1 MTATAV
7 TVLVIEPIRYCTSSG
22 STPVAKVPRA
32 LDHTS
37 SPSRTTA
44 VTSEGTRPLACRTAA
59 LRSRRRVVRGSSG
72 VLVIAVTLVT
82 GGWGSSAKSGTMEGM
97 STQPHMAAR
106 MENRLGLEY
115 PRSLDTFDSYADAQK
130 AVDYLA
136 DNEFP
141 VEDVMIVG
149 TDLKQVE
156 RVSGRLTTRKVLL
169 GGLLSG
175 IWIGVF
181 VGLIFAMFDGGEG
194 LVQRLVS
201 TVLIGAA
208 FGVIWAWL
216 GYRSTGGQRDFTSV
230 SQVVASR
237 YEVLT
242 EHRHAQ
248 RARELLDE
256 LDPMRAAQEKLR
268 RNQEQA
274 RAEQERL
281 DRERGGPQGGYRAP

>member
-1 MTATAV
+1 
-7 TVLVIEPIRYCTSSG
+7 
-22 STPVAKVPRA
+22 
-32 LDHTS
+32 
-37 SPSRTTA
+37 
-44 VTSEGTRPLACRTAA
+44 
-59 LRSRRRVVRGSSG
+59 
-72 VLVIAVTLVT
+72 
-82 GGWGSSAKSGTMEGM
+82 MEGM

-274 RAEQERL
+274 RLEQERM
-281 DRERGGPQGGYRAP
+281 DREQRG

>member
-1 MTATAV
+1 
-7 TVLVIEPIRYCTSSG
+7 
-22 STPVAKVPRA
+22 
-32 LDHTS
+32 
-37 SPSRTTA
+37 
-44 VTSEGTRPLACRTAA
+44 
-59 LRSRRRVVRGSSG
+59 
-72 VLVIAVTLVT
+72 
-82 GGWGSSAKSGTMEGM
+82 M

-115 PRSLDTFDSYADAQK
+115 PRSLDTFDSYAEAQK
-130 AVDYLA
+130 AVDFLA
-136 DNEFP
+136 DKEFP

-181 VGLIFAMFDGGEG
+181 VGLVFAMFDGGEG

-208 FGVIWAWL
+208 FGVVWAWL
-216 GYRSTGGQRDFTSV
+216 GYRSTGGQRDFTSI

-274 RAEQERL
+274 RLEQERM
-281 DRERGGPQGGYRAP
+281 DREQRG

>member
-1 MTATAV
+1 
-7 TVLVIEPIRYCTSSG
+7 
-22 STPVAKVPRA
+22 
-32 LDHTS
+32 
-37 SPSRTTA
+37 
-44 VTSEGTRPLACRTAA
+44 
-59 LRSRRRVVRGSSG
+59 
-72 VLVIAVTLVT
+72 
-82 GGWGSSAKSGTMEGM
+82 M

-115 PRSLDTFDSYADAQK
+115 PRSLDTFDSYAEAQK
-130 AVDYLA
+130 AVDFLA
-136 DNEFP
+136 DKEFP

-181 VGLIFAMFDGGEG
+181 VGLVFAMFDGGEG

-208 FGVIWAWL
+208 FGVVWAWL
-216 GYRSTGGQRDFTSV
+216 GYRSTGGQRDFTSI

-274 RAEQERL
+274 RLEQERL
-281 DRERGGPQGGYRAP
+281 DREQRG

>member
-1 MTATAV
+1 
-7 TVLVIEPIRYCTSSG
+7 
-22 STPVAKVPRA
+22 
-32 LDHTS
+32 
-37 SPSRTTA
+37 
-44 VTSEGTRPLACRTAA
+44 
-59 LRSRRRVVRGSSG
+59 
-72 VLVIAVTLVT
+72 
-82 GGWGSSAKSGTMEGM
+82 M
-97 STQPHMAAR
+97 STQPHLAAR

-115 PRSLDTFDSYADAQK
+115 PVSLSTYDTYAEAQR
-130 AVDYLA
+130 AVDFLA
-136 DNEFP
+136 DKEFP

-181 VGLIFAMFDGGEG
+181 VGVIFAMFDGGEG
-194 LVQRLVS
+194 LLQRMVS
-201 TVLIGAA
+201 TVLIGAV
-208 FGVIWAWL
+208 FGLVWAWL
-216 GYRSTGGQRDFTSV
+216 GYRSTGGERDFTSV

-268 RNQEQA
+268 RSQAQA
-274 RAEQERL
+274 RAEQERM
-281 DRERGGPQGGYRAP
+281 DREQGGQTAT

>member
-1 MTATAV
+1 
-7 TVLVIEPIRYCTSSG
+7 
-22 STPVAKVPRA
+22 
-32 LDHTS
+32 
-37 SPSRTTA
+37 
-44 VTSEGTRPLACRTAA
+44 
-59 LRSRRRVVRGSSG
+59 
-72 VLVIAVTLVT
+72 
-82 GGWGSSAKSGTMEGM
+82 MEGM

-248 RARELLDE
+248 RPRELLDE

>member
-1 MTATAV
+1 
-7 TVLVIEPIRYCTSSG
+7 
-22 STPVAKVPRA
+22 
-32 LDHTS
+32 
-37 SPSRTTA
+37 
-44 VTSEGTRPLACRTAA
+44 
-59 LRSRRRVVRGSSG
+59 
-72 VLVIAVTLVT
+72 
-82 GGWGSSAKSGTMEGM
+82 
-97 STQPHMAAR
+97 

-115 PRSLDTFDSYADAQK
+115 PRSLSTYDSYTEAQR
-130 AVDYLA
+130 AVDFLA
-136 DNEFP
+136 DKEFP

-156 RVSGRLTTRKVLL
+156 RVSGRLTTGKVLL

-175 IWIGVF
+175 VWIGVF

-194 LVQRLVS
+194 LIQRLIS
-201 TVLIGAA
+201 TILIGAV
-208 FGVIWAWL
+208 FGLIWAWL
-216 GYRSTGGQRDFTSV
+216 GYRSTGGRRDFTSV

-274 RAEQERL
+274 RAEQERM
-281 DRERGGPQGGYRAP
+281 DQERRENPTGP